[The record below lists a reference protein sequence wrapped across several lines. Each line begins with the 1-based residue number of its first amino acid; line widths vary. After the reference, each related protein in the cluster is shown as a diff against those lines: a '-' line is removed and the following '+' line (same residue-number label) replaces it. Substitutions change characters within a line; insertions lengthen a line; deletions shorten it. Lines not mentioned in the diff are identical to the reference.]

1 MKGRYRVIVRNSSVR
16 YDFEIR
22 RNITIIKGDSA
33 TGKTTLVDMIR
44 EYYENGISSGIEIT
58 CDKTCA
64 VVEGRDWKAVLDT
77 MKERIIFIDEGNS
90 FVKSTEFARAVQ
102 KSDNYFVIVTR
113 EGLESLPYSVEEIYG
128 IRESGKYATIKQ
140 TYNEFYRIYGTGAL
154 LEKVIPAKVIVEDS
168 NAGYEFFCGL
178 SQDKEWNV
186 ESVDGKSNVFG
197 KILGNEEGKTVL
209 VIADGAAFG
218 SEMDRMMKLL
228 DKKKNVVLY
237 LPESFEWLIL
247 KSDILNDKEVRE
259 ILADV
264 SQYVESSEY
273 FSWERYFTAL
283 LSEKT
288 KGSYLQYTKKKLS
301 SAYLQEYVQRK
312 ICMQMNG
319 IEL

>member
-16 YDFEIR
+16 YDFEIK

-64 VVEGRDWKAVLDT
+64 VLEGRDWKAVLNT

-90 FVKSTEFARAVQ
+90 FVKSTEFSRSVQ
-102 KSDNYFVIVTR
+102 ESDNYFVIVTR
-113 EGLESLPYSVEEIYG
+113 EGLENLPYSVEEIYG
-128 IRESGKYATIKQ
+128 IRESGKYATLKQ
-140 TYNEFYRIYGTGAL
+140 TYNEFYRIYSTESL
-154 LEKVIPAKVIVEDS
+154 SEKVIPAKIIVEDS
-168 NAGYEFFCGL
+168 NAGYEFYCRL
-178 SQDKEWNV
+178 SQGKKWNV

-197 KILGNEEGKTVL
+197 KILGNEEGEIVL

-218 SEMDRMMKLL
+218 PEMDRIMKLL
-228 DKKKNVVLY
+228 NKKKNIVLY

-259 ILADV
+259 ILTDV
-264 SQYVESSEY
+264 SQYVECTKY

-283 LSEKT
+283 LIEKT
-288 KGSYLQYTKKKLS
+288 KGSYLQYTKKKLN
-301 SAYLQEYVQRK
+301 SAYLQEYVQKR
-312 ICMQMNG
+312 ICLQMEG